1 MSKQKEI
8 AAKLEGASGDQGKA
22 IRFFM
27 LKHISYYTF
36 FIVEMLV
43 LAFVILMIEV
53 AL

>member
-27 LKHISYYTF
+27 LKHISYHTF
-36 FIVEMLV
+36 FVLEMLTLACVVFIVEV
-43 LAFVILMIEV
+43 V
-53 AL
+53 A

>member
-22 IRFFM
+22 IHFFM

-36 FIVEMLV
+36 FVLEMLALACVVFIVEV
-43 LAFVILMIEV
+43 V
-53 AL
+53 A

>member
-36 FIVEMLV
+36 FVLEMQALACVVFIVEV
-43 LAFVILMIEV
+43 V
-53 AL
+53 A